1 MRTLKVKTGN
11 SGTKFSSGWHALE
24 VVKAEYGDWNGTK
37 YLDIWFKD
45 YPDSINLRC
54 YAKKGKD
61 GEEFAI
67 GRLFRFANAGIMEVA
82 KSDSGEAIVKLNDA
96 PDALIGKTLNVF
108 FYKDGDYYRILA
120 NTAPTVFEND
130 LESFNEDDIAY
141 WKGNAEKYYNDYIVK
156 NNTTTGFV
164 ASDNYTTTTTADTA
178 DIPF

>member
-11 SGTKFSSGWHALE
+11 SGTKFSSGWHTLE
-24 VVKAEYGDWNGTK
+24 VVKAQYGDWNGTK
-37 YLDIWFKD
+37 YLDVWFKD

-54 YAKKGKD
+54 YAKTGKD

-82 KSDSGEAIVKLNDA
+82 KSDNGEAIVKLYDEA
-96 PDALIGKTLNVF
+96 DALIGKEMNVF

-120 NTAPTVFEND
+120 NSAPTVFEND

-141 WKGNAEKYYNDYIVK
+141 WKGNAEKYYNDYINK
-156 NNTTTGFV
+156 NDQGAGFV
-164 ASDNYTTTTTADTA
+164 TSDNFTTSGTSSDT
-178 DIPF
+178 IPF

>member
-11 SGTKFSSGWHALE
+11 GGSKFSSGWHTLE

-37 YLDIWFKD
+37 YLDVWFKD

-54 YAKKGKD
+54 YSKTGKD

-82 KSDSGEAIVKLNDA
+82 KSDSGEAIVKLNDDPA
-96 PDALIGKTLNVF
+96 MLIGKSLNVF
-108 FYKDGDYYRILA
+108 FHKDGDYYRILA

-130 LESFNEDDIAY
+130 LESFTEDDIRY
-141 WKGNAEKYYNDYIVK
+141 WQGNAEKYYNDYVNK
-156 NNTTTGFV
+156 SKGNNDFV
-164 ASDNYTTTTTADTA
+164 ASETTTDSTTASA
-178 DIPF
+178 EVPF